1 MAEHWNLLH
10 DFVLLNLVR
19 LSLMPER
26 KAARIFRVPAFLNN
40 RLPEPYETAA
50 LGYEASWAGV
60 FTDPGKEG
68 RQ

>member
-1 MAEHWNLLH
+1 
-10 DFVLLNLVR
+10 
-19 LSLMPER
+19 MPER